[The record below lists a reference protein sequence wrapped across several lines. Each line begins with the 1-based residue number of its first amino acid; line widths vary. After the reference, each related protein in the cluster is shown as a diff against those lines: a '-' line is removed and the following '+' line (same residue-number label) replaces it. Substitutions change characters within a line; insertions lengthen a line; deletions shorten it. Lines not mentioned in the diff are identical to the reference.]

1 MKKAT
6 ELQRTDEINR
16 RRYLSHLERAINP
29 MQYAM
34 MDLLG
39 DVHISPGLTIP
50 ELKTDPAK
58 QRSENETA

>member
-1 MKKAT
+1 
-6 ELQRTDEINR
+6 
-16 RRYLSHLERAINP
+16 